1 MPAHQCF
8 DTDDLFGVQV
18 VFGLQVGDEFAI
30 AQRSVHV
37 LFDMVFVL
45 STLKQGVIV
54 EGKVVAVQVFDLRQ
68 CGSSAVLHQTDI

>member
-1 MPAHQCF
+1 M
-8 DTDDLFGVQV
+8 
-18 VFGLQVGDEFAI
+18 
-30 AQRSVHV
+30 HV